1 MTTFHLL
8 WHPDTNRLVIDG
20 RILPGYESQ
29 KTVRASS
36 WIDAKKRLGFEL
48 TALQNEMLNAQNN
61 RNEANRGVVKNL
73 ENARVKFRPAN
84 YQLPDRGETSEDS
97 RECVL
102 QLLRDEGLLHHLCP
116 RSGPSTTEEACFD
129 L

>member
-8 WHPDTNRLVIDG
+8 WHPDTNRLVIGG

-61 RNEANRGVVKNL
+61 RGKADRGVVRNL
-73 ENARVKFRPAN
+73 EDARVKFRPAN
-84 YQLPDRGETSEDS
+84 QHLPDRGEAGDGS
-97 RECVL
+97 RERVQ
-102 QLLRDEGLLHHLCP
+102 QLLRDEGLLQDLCP
-116 RSGPSTTEEACFD
+116 RSEPSTAEEACFD